1 MSTLPGN
8 PHVTEADLSTQVLH
22 DWMEREG
29 ETDAT
34 MLATALDAQTQATLA
49 LVYEQRT
56 ATLLRLAIHQ
66 DRAGKIGDA
75 YFEQVASR
83 LGLDGDES

>member
-8 PHVTEADLSTQVLH
+8 PLVGHIIGGIDVLSE
-22 DWMEREG
+22 WMEREG

-34 MLATALDAQTQATLA
+34 MIAVALDRQAEATLA
-49 LVYEQRT
+49 LAFEQRT
-56 ATLLRLAIHQ
+56 ATLLQLAIHQ